1 MITLITETASE
12 ANDREFM
19 LKLYCDYNRLMY
31 FIANKCL
38 SDHFACEEVVQDTV
52 LKLILKIPL
61 LRRLDENALAAY
73 VSAAVRNTAYSL
85 LRKQSKEQKIFL
97 PWNGEME
104 HILVQD
110 VSPEENLILMEQK
123 HAFIKIW
130 QEIEQEDRFLLEGRY
145 ILRYTDR
152 ELAEEIGC
160 QPNSVRMKL
169 TRARRKV
176 LKQMKIQSKGGDDS
190 K

>member
-1 MITLITETASE
+1 
-12 ANDREFM
+12 
-19 LKLYCDYNRLMY
+19 
-31 FIANKCL
+31 
-38 SDHFACEEVVQDTV
+38 
-52 LKLILKIPL
+52 
-61 LRRLDENALAAY
+61 
-73 VSAAVRNTAYSL
+73 
-85 LRKQSKEQKIFL
+85 
-97 PWNGEME
+97 ME
-104 HILVQD
+104 RILVQD
-110 VSPEENLILMEQK
+110 VSPEENLILTEQK

-130 QEIEQEDRFLLEGRY
+130 QELEQEDRFLLEGRY

-176 LKQMKIQSKGGDDS
+176 LKQMKIHSKGGDDS

>member
-1 MITLITETASE
+1 MITLITGTTSNN
-12 ANDREFM
+12 NDREFI

-31 FIANKCL
+31 FVASKCL
-38 SDHFACEEVVQDTV
+38 SDHFTCEEVVQDTV

-61 LRRLDENALAAY
+61 LRTLDEKALAAY
-73 VSAAVRNTAYSL
+73 VSVAVRNTAYSQ

-97 PWNGEME
+97 PWNEEME
-104 HILVQD
+104 YILAQD
-110 VSPEENLILMEQK
+110 VSPEENLILLEQK
-123 HAFIKIW
+123 HAFMRIW
-130 QEIEQEDRFLLEGRY
+130 QELEQEDRFLLEGRY

-152 ELAEEIGC
+152 ELAEGIGC

-169 TRARRKV
+169 TRTRRKV
-176 LKQMKIQSKGGDDS
+176 LKQMKIQSKEGDDS